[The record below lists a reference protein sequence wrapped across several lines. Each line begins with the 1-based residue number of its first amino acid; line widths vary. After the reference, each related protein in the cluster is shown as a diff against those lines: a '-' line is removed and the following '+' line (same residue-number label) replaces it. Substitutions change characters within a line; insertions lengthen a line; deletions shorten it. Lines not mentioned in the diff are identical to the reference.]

1 MSYNEGN
8 SKEMLMMEQ
17 FVLDKETKGK
27 IRTTLKRMDDDLRE
41 LEEIQKEMD
50 NYLYDIE
57 KRIER
62 LRRSG
67 RA

>member
-27 IRTTLKRMDDDLRE
+27 IRNTLKRMDDDLRE